1 MTTMTETNPATS
13 SSSTSSS
20 NDQWTSVQAYVLAV
34 ICLLVGIAGGWFIR
48 GSQSPAAPGAETAS
62 ASAPAPAMGNPT
74 TQPPTPAQMQK
85 MADTQA
91 APLIEKLKA
100 DPSDAGLLANI
111 GNVYY
116 DTQQYPTAIDYYQR
130 ALKVEPANAG
140 VRTDMATAYW
150 YTGDADTAIAEFQKS
165 LSYEPNKANALFNLG
180 IVEWQGKMDIDKA
193 TAAWQKLLDTNPN
206 YEGKDKV
213 LELMAQ
219 AKKHSGVKPGT
230 PAKPLQ

>member
-1 MTTMTETNPATS
+1 MTDTNRAN
-13 SSSTSSS
+13 STTIE
-20 NDQWTSVQAYVLAV
+20 QWTSVQAYVLAV

-48 GSQSPAAPGAETAS
+48 GSQSPAAAATETAS
-62 ASAPAPAMGNPT
+62 ASVPAMGNVNAPAQT
-74 TQPPTPAQMQK
+74 PTPAEVQK

-100 DPSDAGLLANI
+100 DPANAGLLENI

-116 DTQQYPTAIDYYQR
+116 DAQQYPTAIDYYQR
-130 ALKVEPANAG
+130 ALKLHPENTG

-150 YTGDADTAIAEFQKS
+150 YTGNADTAIAEFQKS
-165 LSYEPNKANALFNLG
+165 LTYEPNKANTLFNLG

-193 TAAWQKLLDTNPN
+193 TATWQKLLDTNPN

-219 AKKHSGVKPGT
+219 AKKHAGVKPGT
-230 PAKPLQ
+230 QAKPLK

>member
-1 MTTMTETNPATS
+1 MTDTNRT
-13 SSSTSSS
+13 STSIE
-20 NDQWTSVQAYVLAV
+20 QWTSVQAYVLAV

-48 GSQSPAAPGAETAS
+48 GSQSPAAASAEMPS
-62 ASAPAPAMGNPT
+62 ASAPASSMANPATGNPG
-74 TQPPTPAQMQK
+74 TQMPSPAEMQK

-91 APLIEKLKA
+91 APLVENLKA
-100 DPSDAGLLANI
+100 DPNNVGLLESI

-116 DTQQYPTAIDYYQR
+116 DAQQYPAAIDYYQR

-140 VRTDMATAYW
+140 VRTDMATAIW
-150 YTGDADTAIAEFQKS
+150 YTGNADAAIAEFQKS
-165 LSYEPNKANALFNLG
+165 LSYEPNKSNTLFNLG

-193 TAAWQKLLDTNPN
+193 VATWQKLLDTNPN

-230 PAKPLQ
+230 PAKALQ

>member
-1 MTTMTETNPATS
+1 MTTLADTNRVA
-13 SSSTSSS
+13 SSS
-20 NDQWTSVQAYVLAV
+20 NEQWTSVQAYVLAV

-48 GSQSPAAPGAETAS
+48 GSQSPAAPEPETATT
-62 ASAPAPAMGNPT
+62 SAPAPAMGNPA
-74 TQPPTPAQMQK
+74 TQAPTPAQLQK

-100 DPSDAGLLANI
+100 DPTNAALLASV

-150 YTGDADTAIAEFQKS
+150 YTGDADTAIAQFQKS

-206 YEGKDKV
+206 YENKDKV

>member
-1 MTTMTETNPATS
+1 MTDTNRT
-13 SSSTSSS
+13 STSIE
-20 NDQWTSVQAYVLAV
+20 QWTSVQAYVLAV

-48 GSQSPAAPGAETAS
+48 GSQSPAAASAEMPS
-62 ASAPAPAMGNPT
+62 ASAPASSMANPATGNPG
-74 TQPPTPAQMQK
+74 TQMPSPAEMQK

-91 APLIEKLKA
+91 APLVEKLKA
-100 DPSDAGLLANI
+100 DPNNAGLLESI

-116 DTQQYPTAIDYYQR
+116 DAQQYPAAIDYYQR

-140 VRTDMATAYW
+140 VRTDMATAIW
-150 YTGDADTAIAEFQKS
+150 YTGNADAAIAEFQKS
-165 LSYEPNKANALFNLG
+165 LSYEPNKSNTLFNLG

-193 TAAWQKLLDTNPN
+193 VATWQKLLDTNPN

-230 PAKPLQ
+230 PAKALQ

>member
-1 MTTMTETNPATS
+1 MTDTNRATIE
-13 SSSTSSS
+13 
-20 NDQWTSVQAYVLAV
+20 QWTSVQAYALAV
-34 ICLLVGIAGGWFIR
+34 ICLLVGIAGGWLIR
-48 GSQSPAAPGAETAS
+48 GSQSPATAATETPS
-62 ASAPAPAMGNPT
+62 ASAPAPAMANPG
-74 TQPPTPAQMQK
+74 TQMPSRAEMQK

-91 APLIEKLKA
+91 GPLLEKLKA
-100 DPSDAGLLANI
+100 DPANADLLASI
-111 GNVYY
+111 GNIYY
-116 DTQQYPTAIDYYQR
+116 DAHQYPTAIDYYQR
-130 ALKVEPANAG
+130 ALKVQPSNTG

-150 YTGDADTAIAEFQKS
+150 YTGSADTAIAEFQKS
-165 LSYEPNKANALFNLG
+165 LSYEPNKANTLFNLG

-193 TAAWQKLLDTNPN
+193 VATWQKLLDTNPN

>member
-1 MTTMTETNPATS
+1 MTDTNRATS
-13 SSSTSSS
+13 IE
-20 NDQWTSVQAYVLAV
+20 QWTSVQAYVLAV

-48 GSQSPAAPGAETAS
+48 GSQSPAAAATETAS
-62 ASAPAPAMGNPT
+62 ATAPAAGSADT
-74 TQPPTPAQMQK
+74 GAQTPTPAQMQK

-91 APLIEKLKA
+91 GPFIEKLKA
-100 DPSDAGLLANI
+100 DPNNAGLLANI

-116 DTQQYPTAIDYYQR
+116 DTRQFPTAIDYYQR
-130 ALKVEPANAG
+130 ALKVEPANAA

-150 YTGDADTAIAEFQKS
+150 YTGNADAAIAEFQKS
-165 LSYEPNKANALFNLG
+165 LSYEPNKANTLFNLG

-193 TAAWQKLLDTNPN
+193 VATWQKLLDTNPN

-230 PAKPLQ
+230 PAKSLQ

>member
-1 MTTMTETNPATS
+1 MTNTSRATTTE
-13 SSSTSSS
+13 
-20 NDQWTSVQAYVLAV
+20 QWTSVQAYVLAV

-48 GSQSPAAPGAETAS
+48 GSQSPAAAAAEAPS
-62 ASAPAPAMGNPT
+62 ASAPAMGT
-74 TQPPTPAQMQK
+74 VSAATQTPTPAEMQK

-91 APLIEKLKA
+91 GPLIEKLKA
-100 DPSDAGLLANI
+100 DPNNAGLLENV

-116 DTQQYPTAIDYYQR
+116 DAQLFPTAIDYYQR
-130 ALKVEPANAG
+130 TLKIQPANAA

-150 YTGDADTAIAEFQKS
+150 YTGNADLAIAEFQKS
-165 LSYEPNKANALFNLG
+165 LSYEPNKANTLFNLG

-193 TAAWQKLLDTNPN
+193 TAAWQQLLDTNPN
-206 YEGKDKV
+206 YENKDKV